1 MIFTFFFLK
10 LKLANRRA
18 EDSEGRMQDA
28 TKKLEIAE
36 SALYASSQSYEKK
49 LNDNLHDIRSL
60 REDKDEL
67 QNMIGELKAELEKA
81 KIQIGNKN
89 FERKEES
96 NMDKQKIKQ
105 LESLVEELDD
115 KLNVDK
121 ANISHLE
128 ERYLDTEE
136 ARKKLEIKVTEHM
149 KEINLLHQSNNTL
162 SKENENL
169 GSVLFDLKRKI
180 VLMNDKIIEL
190 QGNIRVF
197 CRVRPVNFQKIL
209 FIYLFIYFIIVIIYS
224 SFSPQYFLPTM

>member
-1 MIFTFFFLK
+1 MIIFIYIFFLK

-18 EDSEGRMQDA
+18 EESELRMHDA
-28 TKKLEIAE
+28 AKKLEIAE

-49 LNDNLHDIRSL
+49 LNDNLHHIRSL
-60 REDKDEL
+60 QDDKDEL

-81 KIQIGNKN
+81 KIQIGNN
-89 FERKEES
+89 HIERKEES

-105 LESLVEELDD
+105 LESLVEDLDD
-115 KLNVDK
+115 KLSVDK
-121 ANISHLE
+121 ANISRLE
-128 ERYLDTEE
+128 ERYLDTEA

-149 KEINLLHQSNNTL
+149 KEINMLHQSNNTL

-197 CRVRPVNFQKIL
+197 CRVRPVKKKSQRLLL
-209 FIYLFIYFIIVIIYS
+209 FLLLFYYR
-224 SFSPQYFLPTM
+224 